1 METIAKYTKEIAP
14 EKQSYSIDA
23 QREAVRKLIET
34 EIKSAV
40 DEELGKATQELLEE
54 QTRAIRQMLE
64 EQRRIIREAVEEEK
78 KAIWARV
85 EELRQSISK
94 IGLK

>member
-1 METIAKYTKEIAP
+1 METIAKPKRETEYGKE
-14 EKQSYSIDA
+14 SYSADA
-23 QREAVRKLIET
+23 QREAVRKLIEA

-54 QTRAIRQMLE
+54 QTKAIRQMLE
-64 EQRRIIREAVEEEK
+64 EQRKIIREAVEEEK